1 MSTILII
8 ILNSFLNNVII
19 LLSYHRKEGN
29 LSDMSDLQEKLI
41 KWADELER
49 YKTPD
54 WDSLPDIDLYMD
66 QVITWLERQ
75 MSIISSPH
83 DDKSITPAMI
93 NNYVKSRVIP
103 RPLNKKYTR
112 EHLCYMMAILN
123 LKQVLSLSDIP
134 RLLSQITS
142 DKSVRDLF
150 DEFISI
156 QDEILRQTS
165 VKLRDALESMDENI
179 NEEEAE
185 KRLGILVLRLS
196 LESNAYRIAAKKIL
210 SEIIASSAKRNEKDK
225 EKANSKGKDK
235 EG

>member
-1 MSTILII
+1 
-8 ILNSFLNNVII
+8 
-19 LLSYHRKEGN
+19 
-29 LSDMSDLQEKLI
+29 MSDLQEKLI
-41 KWADELER
+41 KWADELEQ

-83 DDKSITPAMI
+83 EEKNITPAMI

-103 RPLNKKYTR
+103 RPSKKKYTR
-112 EHLCYMMAILN
+112 EHLVYMMAILN

-165 VKLRDALESMDENI
+165 IKLRDALESMDENI

-210 SEIIASSAKRNEKDK
+210 SEIIASGAKRNDKDK
-225 EKANSKGKDK
+225 TNGKSKDK
-235 EG
+235 DG